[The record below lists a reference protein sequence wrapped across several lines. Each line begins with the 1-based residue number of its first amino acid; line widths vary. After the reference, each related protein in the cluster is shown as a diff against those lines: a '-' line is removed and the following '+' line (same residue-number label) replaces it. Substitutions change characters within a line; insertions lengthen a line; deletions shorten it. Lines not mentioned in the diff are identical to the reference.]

1 MVLFY
6 GNDEISTDS
15 CKQNIRYTYYLK
27 YLWKIYELQL
37 KMIFNLIHYRW
48 PKVDLSLILSN
59 ANKTFKIFNTYEK
72 GYEKVKTCNVLR
84 A

>member
-27 YLWKIYELQL
+27 YLWKIYEQL
-37 KMIFNLIHYRW
+37 WDTVENDIQY
-48 PKVDLSLILSN
+48 DSL
-59 ANKTFKIFNTYEK
+59 
-72 GYEKVKTCNVLR
+72 
-84 A
+84 